1 VERDIVNYIYYRD
14 EDWHQ
19 NLTPSKKEKYPTHVK
34 GGNIA
39 RIRRVADKYSPRVSF
54 TDREGWGVAS
64 TDTLLNVDI
73 KSITDP
79 KTMPNVVGMGLR
91 DALYLLESR
100 GLKVHFTGKGTVRSQ
115 SIPAGREVASGHM
128 VSLTLK

>member
-1 VERDIVNYIYYRD
+1 M
-14 EDWHQ
+14 
-19 NLTPSKKEKYPTHVK
+19 
-34 GGNIA
+34 
-39 RIRRVADKYSPRVSF
+39 ADKFSPRVSF

-73 KSITDP
+73 KSITDQQ
-79 KTMPNVVGMGLR
+79 TMPNVVGMGLR

-115 SIPAGREVASGHM
+115 SIPAGRKIGSDHFVT
-128 VSLTLK
+128 LTLK